1 MGKATVVS
9 LFPFEVNEE
18 KPGVY
23 PGRFLIAKSVKDEPQ
38 VLQISD
44 GHTFYYDIDAKAI
57 KVPILAE
64 SLAES
69 IVYDFCSSFISYAP
83 DAGPGLF
90 WLEGVWTPNDVKTK
104 AAEKLSSIRDRQIEW
119 FRRICRLADDDWA
132 RYGVHK
138 AISDL
143 QRFAA
148 DYLGLDRPWSRK
160 IEQLAMAT
168 CPACRQI
175 IPSDAL
181 VCHLCR
187 TIVKP
192 QEYTKAGFKQIGA

>member
-9 LFPFEVNEE
+9 IFPFDVNEE

-23 PGRFLIAKSVKDEPQ
+23 PGRFLIPKSINDKPQ
-38 VLQISD
+38 ILQVAD

-57 KVPILAE
+57 KIPILAE
-64 SLAES
+64 SLAQS
-69 IVYDFCSSFISYAP
+69 IVYDFCSAFMSYTP
-83 DAGPGLF
+83 EAGPGLF
-90 WLEGVWTPNDVKTK
+90 WLEGSFTAKEII
-104 AAEKLSSIRDRQIEW
+104 EKHELKIIEARDRQIEW
-119 FRRICRLADDDWA
+119 FKRICRLADDDWA

-148 DYLGLDRPWSRK
+148 DYLKLDRPWARK
-160 IEQLAMAT
+160 IEQSRMVT
-168 CPACRQI
+168 CPACKQVI
-175 IPSDAL
+175 SDDAMI
-181 VCHLCR
+181 CFQCR

-192 QEYTKAGFKQIGA
+192 EEYKTRGFKQA

>member
-1 MGKATVVS
+1 MGKTTVVS
-9 LFPFEVNEE
+9 IFPFDVNEE

-23 PGRFLIAKSVKDEPQ
+23 PGRFLIPKAINDKPQ
-38 VLQISD
+38 TLQVAD
-44 GHTFYYDIDAKAI
+44 GFTFYYDIDAKAI

-64 SLAES
+64 SLAQS
-69 IVYDFCSSFISYAP
+69 IVYDFCSSFMSYTP

-90 WLEGVWTPNDVKTK
+90 WVEGAFT
-104 AAEKLSSIRDRQIEW
+104 EQEIIDRFADKIIEARNRQTEW

-148 DYLGLDRPWSRK
+148 DYLKYDRPWARQ
-160 IEQLAMAT
+160 IEQARMVS
-168 CPACRQI
+168 CPACRQT
-175 IPSDAL
+175 IPDDAMI
-181 VCHLCR
+181 CAQCR

-192 QEYTKAGFKQIGA
+192 EEYKARGFKQV